1 MGGKK
6 KQSLRKAEKTQKKKP
21 AKKEKKTTAP
31 LKEKKAILGI
41 TPPTIKGE
49 KLPKEL
55 QSMKVITPFSV
66 ATRYELR
73 LSIARKFLKELE
85 QKGLIRYVSKSQNLT
100 IYTPAKLE

>member
-31 LKEKKAILGI
+31 PKEKKTILGI